1 VPLIPTSRA
10 HLRGEQ
16 GFTLLAA
23 LGVMLVTS
31 LLLAAAFAAANGD
44 IHLSHRDTIEKQA
57 YYAALAGIQEYQYQL
72 QANPDYWQ
80 TCATPNSTVPQHSDE
95 FYEVTLLT
103 ASSSKGATSCSTA
116 NPFGTMIE
124 SSGPTANTFRIKVT
138 GCAGAKVLSACPS
151 PNTSS
156 STTARRQIVATFK
169 VIGFLNYV
177 YFTNFEDEDPSLYNS
192 QPSWKCNTYYGVRS
206 SKCQAIEFTN
216 GDEQNGPVHSND
228 AVLTCG
234 ANFGRKEHNPADAV
248 EFYRGLQGGSCGS
261 TYYTTSKSY
270 EKGEELT
277 PPPSD
282 SSLEAYVEPAYR
294 FAGVT
299 HLELLGEREE
309 IKVTTVENER
319 KVTKEVKWPPNGLI
333 YVESNGQGVCQFTYS
348 QNSADTSAEAEDEED
363 CGNVYVKGSYK
374 KSLTIG
380 AEDDVIVN
388 GNVYPTT
395 VAGKLGTAPE
405 GTATLGLIATEFVRV
420 YHPCGESIGEPW
432 IYAAILSTSHSWVVD
447 NVNCDGELGK
457 LHVYGAI
464 AQDFRGI
471 VRENNNGYLKDYKYD
486 QRLATEEPPYF
497 LSPLKAG
504 WGISRETTP

>member
-1 VPLIPTSRA
+1 LISQTRA
-10 HLRGEQ
+10 HLRSEH
-16 GFTLLAA
+16 GFTLIAA

-31 LLLAAAFAAANGD
+31 FLLVAAFTAANGD

-80 TCATPNSTVPQHSDE
+80 TCATPNSTVPQHSEE
-95 FYEVTLLT
+95 FYEIKLLT
-103 ASSSKGATSCSTA
+103 ASSSKGAAACSTA

-124 SSGPTANTFRIKVT
+124 STGPTASTFRILVT
-138 GCAGAKVLSACPS
+138 GCAGGPELKACPS
-151 PNTSS
+151 RTEP
-156 STTARRQIVATFK
+156 TANSATRQIVATFK

-177 YFTNFEDEDPSLYNS
+177 YFTNFEDEDPSLYGA
-192 QPSWKCNTYYGVRS
+192 PASWKCGNYYGVRS
-206 SKCQAIEFTN
+206 SRCQAIEFTT

-234 ANFGRKEHNPADAV
+234 ANFGRKEHNPADSV
-248 EFYRGLQGGSCGS
+248 EFYRGLQPGSCGS
-261 TYYTTSKSY
+261 TYYTATSTY
-270 EKGEELT
+270 EKGEELKA
-277 PPPSD
+277 PPSD
-282 SSLEAYVEPAYR
+282 TSLRSYVEPAYK

-309 IKVTTVENER
+309 IKVTTIENGVS
-319 KVTKEVKWPPNGLI
+319 VTKELRWPPNGLI
-333 YVESNGQGVCQFTYS
+333 YVEAGEESCEFTYV
-348 QNSADTSAEAEDEED
+348 QNSSDNASEVANEQP
-363 CGNVYVKGSYK
+363 CGNVYVKGTYA

-380 AEDDVIVN
+380 AENDVIIS
-388 GNVYPTT
+388 GSVYPTA
-395 VAGKLGTAPE
+395 VSGKLGSAPT

-420 YHPCGESIGEPW
+420 YHPCGASIGEPW

-447 NVNCDGELGK
+447 NLNCDGELGK

-464 AQDFRGI
+464 AQNFRGI
-471 VRENNNGYLKDYKYD
+471 VREGSNGYFKDYKYD

-504 WGISRETTP
+504 WAIARETTP